1 MLFFVF
7 NVVINV
13 VWLIGLFCGWMEV
26 GSEEGMDDKLLEF
39 LLFLVV
45 DWECLNCFF
54 FDLWFVFYIW
64 NMVFYFFVCIFF
76 WSLVLVF
83 LGCGCYSCWCSLK
96 LKRLVVYFD
105 LLFVWSEFF
114 FFLISLIF
122 FEVLYFLYY
131 LFGRFF
137 VYEMSWNLDFLRLVL
152 LNGLK

>member
-1 MLFFVF
+1 MLFGWLDCFVDEWKWE
-7 NVVINV
+7 VKKEWMINCWSFCCFWLLIES
-13 VWLIGLFCGWMEV
+13 VWIV
-26 GSEEGMDDKLLEF
+26 
-39 LLFLVV
+39 
-45 DWECLNCFF
+45 FF

-105 LLFVWSEFF
+105 LLFVWNEFF